1 MKTKIE
7 AIEKVGLF
15 GGSFNP
21 FHVGHINAIQAV
33 QKALDFDRVIVLPAA
48 QNPQKEESVDGPT
61 GAERL
66 EMVRLGLKD
75 LEFVEL
81 DEQELFRGG
90 KSYTV
95 DTVEHYSKLVA
106 PENLFLIVGM
116 DQFENFD
123 TWKNFEKILK
133 LANLIVVSRPGF
145 QLPFA
150 QDDLPKGLQKMVVEM
165 ERQFVQLTTERTIEF
180 LQIKNSSVSASEVR
194 KKLRSD
200 RNVDQLVPMQVEEFI
215 RSSKLYAPLKEKIGD
230 YEKFTHFCADVLF
243 SRKALALK
251 GYNLKG
257 LEAPTDFTLIASGT
271 STRHASSLAENLI
284 MAVKEEF
291 NVRPQAV
298 EGLNEGRWIV
308 LDYGVLIVH
317 LFYDFVRQEYQLE
330 ELWRSAKPLT
340 LVEKPP
346 VSLKG

>member
-1 MKTKIE
+1 MKTEIDSQEKI
-7 AIEKVGLF
+7 AIF

-21 FHVGHINAIQAV
+21 FHVGHINAIQSI
-33 QKALDFDRVIVLPAA
+33 QKAFRFDRVIVVPAA
-48 QNPQKEESVDGPT
+48 QNPLKESVDGPT

-75 LEFVEL
+75 LESVEL
-81 DEQELFRGG
+81 DEQELNRGG
-90 KSYTV
+90 KSYSV
-95 DTVEHYSKLVA
+95 DTVEHYSKQVS
-106 PENLFLIVGM
+106 PENLFLVVGI

-123 TWKNFEKILK
+123 TWKDFEKILK
-133 LANLIVVSRPGF
+133 LANLIVISRPGF

-150 QDDLPKGLQKMVVEM
+150 QDDLPKGVQKLVVEM
-165 ERQFVQLTTERTIEF
+165 ERQFVQLKSERTIEF
-180 LQIKNSSVSASEVR
+180 LQIKNSTVSASEVR

-200 RNVDQLVPMQVEEFI
+200 RNVDKLVPMQVEEYI
-215 RSSKLYAPLKEKIGD
+215 RSAKLYAPLKEKIGD
-230 YEKFTHFCADVLF
+230 YEKFTHYCADVLF

-257 LEAPTDFTLIASGT
+257 LDAPTDFTLIASGT

-291 NVRPQAV
+291 NVRPQAI
-298 EGLNEGRWIV
+298 EGLTEGRWIV

-330 ELWRSAKPLT
+330 ELWRMAKPIT
-340 LVEKPP
+340 LVEN
-346 VSLKG
+346 LKA

>member
-7 AIEKVGLF
+7 SHEKVALF

-21 FHVGHINAIQAV
+21 FHVGHINAIQSI
-33 QKALDFDRVIVLPAA
+33 QKALDFDRVVVLPAA
-48 QNPQKEESVDGPT
+48 QNPHKDVVDGPT

-75 LEFVEL
+75 LEFVEI
-81 DEQELFRGG
+81 DEQELNRGG
-90 KSYTV
+90 KSYSV
-95 DTVEHYSKLVA
+95 ETVEYYSKHVP
-106 PENLFLIVGM
+106 PENLFLVVGI

-123 TWKNFEKILK
+123 KWKDFEKILK
-133 LANLIVVSRPGF
+133 LSNVIVLSRPGF
-145 QLPFA
+145 QLPFEA
-150 QDDLPKGLQKMVVEM
+150 SDLPTGLQKMVQEM
-165 ERQFVQLTTERTIEF
+165 DRQFVHLKTDRTIEF
-180 LQIKNSSVSASEVR
+180 LQIKNSAVSASEIR
-194 KKLRSD
+194 KKLRSG
-200 RNVDQLVPMQVEEFI
+200 RNVDKLIPIQVEEFI
-215 RSSKLYAPLKEKIGD
+215 RSSKLFAPLSEKISD
-230 YEKFTHFCADVLF
+230 YEKFTHFCADILF
-243 SRKALALK
+243 SRKAIALK
-251 GYNLKG
+251 GYNLKS

-284 MAVKEEF
+284 IAVKEEF

-330 ELWRSAKPLT
+330 ELWRMAKPLT
-340 LVEKPP
+340 LVENAPANTK
-346 VSLKG
+346 K